1 MGKKFNEWL
10 DEFVEQGADAT
21 DVSNWPQEAGGGGLV
36 HHKIT
41 FGGGDECDPQ
51 INGVIDVYCDKTD
64 LFDLDS
70 FIEYGPTVT
79 DMNTSTEGI
88 AFVADITGVSASFFP
103 FAIYNGYYK
112 SGVNEGFKF
121 SYCYDGAGYQQ
132 DHLQTTYVEQQF
144 IYTFL
149 DEIVND

>member
-21 DVSNWPQEAGGGGLV
+21 DITNWPQEAGGGGLV
-36 HHKIT
+36 HHKVT
-41 FGGGDECDPQ
+41 VHCGEECGTNF
-51 INGVIDVYCDKTD
+51 NGIMDIYCDKTD

-70 FIEYGPTVT
+70 FIDYNPK
-79 DMNTSTEGI
+79 TSDLTPSEEGI
-88 AFVADITGVSASFFP
+88 VWIVDIGGTTWSIYP

-112 SGVNEGFKF
+112 NGSDEGLKI
-121 SYCYDGAGYQQ
+121 SYCNDAAKLFDNPLTVALIGKDYCS
-132 DHLQTTYVEQQF
+132 VS
-144 IYTFL
+144 